1 MCEGS
6 EMSEEK
12 ENMQT
17 EGKDIPRATARRLPI
32 YYRYLKI
39 LLDSG
44 VTRISSNE
52 LSKAVKFDAAT
63 IRRDFSYF
71 GALGKRG
78 YGYDVKGLMEFF
90 GDILNQD
97 NLASVALIGV
107 GNLGQA
113 LLNFNFHQSSNAR
126 ISAAFDVNPEI
137 VNTIQSGVP
146 IYSTDDLEK
155 QIQDQRIEVA
165 ILTVPA
171 DVAQQTAK
179 RLANAGIQGILNFT
193 PLRLDVP
200 KEVRVQNVDL
210 TNELQILLY
219 FINNFEKDEN

>member
-17 EGKDIPRATARRLPI
+17 AGKDIPRATARRLPI

-78 YGYDVKGLMEFF
+78 YGYDVKELMEFF

-171 DVAQQTAK
+171 EVAQQTAK